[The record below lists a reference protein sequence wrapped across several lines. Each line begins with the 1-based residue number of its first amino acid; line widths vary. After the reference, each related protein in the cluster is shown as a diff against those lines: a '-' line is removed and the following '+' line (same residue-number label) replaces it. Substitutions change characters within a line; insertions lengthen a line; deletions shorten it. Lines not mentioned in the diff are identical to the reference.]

1 MKKLFASGLLL
12 MLLQVANAQTMSQD
26 NIKSIKVSQLSTIK
40 EGSDVKGY
48 YLYYISDK
56 IDKKTSEYTLRIMD
70 DNLKTLK
77 DIKFQQ
83 GNHVNI
89 LESSF
94 NGTDLM
100 FLFYNADDKSFEYQ
114 LYGADVI

>member
-48 YLYYISDK
+48 Y
-56 IDKKTSEYTLRIMD
+56 
-70 DNLKTLK
+70 
-77 DIKFQQ
+77 
-83 GNHVNI
+83 
-89 LESSF
+89 
-94 NGTDLM
+94 
-100 FLFYNADDKSFEYQ
+100 
-114 LYGADVI
+114 